1 MIYTDYNKI
10 PYPYLHDAAMVI
22 SKRYALKSIHM
33 DKRGEVCITLKG
45 KLTENA
51 IKDIL
56 MNLNPWDSSIEDYEL
71 SPLDYSYSNDM
82 QDTYVYSADNIDY
95 RNIKIA

>member
-22 SKRYALKSIHM
+22 SKRYTLKSIYM
-33 DKRGEVCITLKG
+33 DKRGEVCITLGG
-45 KLTENA
+45 KLSENA

-56 MNLNPWDSSIEDYEL
+56 MNLNPWDSSIEDYAL

-82 QDTYVYSADNIDY
+82 QDTYIYSADNLDY
-95 RNIKIA
+95 RNIEVA